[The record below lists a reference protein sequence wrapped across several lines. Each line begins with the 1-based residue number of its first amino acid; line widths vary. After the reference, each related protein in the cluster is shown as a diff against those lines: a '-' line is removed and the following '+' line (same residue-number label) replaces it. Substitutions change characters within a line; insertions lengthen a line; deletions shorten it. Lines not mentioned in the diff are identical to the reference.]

1 MKQLLANLVEWGLPG
16 LFLAA
21 LLDGA
26 GVPVPSGVDVLI
38 VFLATRIPGKI
49 LMMTALSVLGSVTGN
64 LFLFSLARRGG
75 QMFLEKRTASKRSKR
90 FRQWFDNYGLLTVF
104 VAALVPLPVMP
115 LKIFV
120 FCSGALGVSPARFV
134 AVFIAARI
142 PRYLGL
148 ALLGRAMGDD
158 ALTFL
163 KLHVWH
169 LAGFAAALFVVLVA
183 MVKYM
188 DRKRGAK
195 TVPTEA

>member
-1 MKQLLANLVEWGLPG
+1 MKEVLANLVEWGMPG

-38 VFLATRIPGKI
+38 VFLATRLPDQVL
-49 LMMTALSVLGSVTGN
+49 LMAALAVLGSVTGN
-64 LFLFSLARRGG
+64 LLLFAIARRGG
-75 QMFLEKRTASKRSKR
+75 QMFLEKRTSSPRTKR
-90 FRQWFDNYGLLTVF
+90 FRQWFDYYGLLTVF

-120 FCSGALGVSPARFV
+120 FCSGALGVSPQRFL
-134 AVFIAARI
+134 AVFIGARI

-148 ALLGRAMGDD
+148 AMLGQAMGND

-163 KLHVWH
+163 RLHVWH
-169 LAGFAAALFVVLVA
+169 LAGFAACLFVALVA
-183 MVKYM
+183 IVKFM
-188 DRKRGAK
+188 DRRRDS
-195 TVPTEA
+195 VPAAS